1 MNLIQRLALYSSL
14 ILFGFLPVSLSSQNL
29 SAPQFSHE
37 RGFYTEAFTLSIST
51 DLVDAVIYY
60 TLDGTDP
67 DQNSQVFNTPI
78 EIDSRTGD
86 ENVFSEIPTNNIS
99 AGHQYREDWRSP
111 QGEVFKLTII
121 RARLYTDTDSSRI
134 VTHTFLVDENGSERY
149 SMPLFSLVTN
159 PENWFSDESGIY
171 VAGNNDNYNQR
182 GADWERPVHIEFF
195 ENDGSVAIAQD
206 GGVRIHGGTSRN
218 RPRKTL
224 RLYARSDYGE
234 SWFEYP
240 IFPDKDVS
248 RYKRILLRNSGND
261 WSESLFRDA
270 YLQSLIKENTEL
282 DMQYSR
288 PAIVFI
294 NGEYWG
300 IHNIRDRFDD
310 RYLQAHYS
318 VDPDRVS
325 ILENRWEYDD
335 GDEAGVDDFND
346 FMQFVN
352 LSNTALPSNY
362 EIIKQRIDV
371 ENFIDYQ
378 ITQIFSRNTDWPGN
392 NVRFWRYMNDG
403 YNPEAPYRADGLW
416 RWMVFDLDFGFG
428 LQFDYVNN
436 SQEFGGNNPFHNTLS
451 FALKSDGSSWPNP
464 EWSTRL
470 FRRLMVNSDFKKD
483 FISRFADHLNTTF
496 SQNRIVAQLD
506 SLTSLYTPEMNE
518 HILRW
523 SEPTMSHWE
532 SDLNIMHDFAMNR
545 TESVRENL
553 DNYFNLGGTENLTVD
568 VDDTEA
574 GFVKVNSMIISSKR
588 AGVPENVY
596 PWVGSYFKNVPVR
609 LIAVPNAGYEFSG
622 WSGTVTSENDT
633 IIVDMNDAASLI
645 AHFIEGEFN
654 GDELNPIAFVLSE
667 GMYEFTYWDENEP
680 EGSFPDHMVFLQSS
694 VNDPG
699 LTAEMTHPYY
709 IPFIDEN
716 DNEYHA
722 NDQDKFGFPYKLTG
736 RTRIEALGD
745 DGIAMINTGR
755 GRDLGAV
762 VLALDTRDVSSARIQ
777 WDAQTIQ
784 ANSRTY
790 NIRLQYRI
798 GIHSEWQDVI
808 MNEDIVEYTRNS
820 DTEEVSTFSH
830 DIGGVFMG
838 QPYIQFRWKYY
849 YTGVRLTQESGQ
861 RDMLRL
867 DNIRINALGLST
879 ESIAKPNQFE
889 LFQNYPNPFN
899 PSSIIRFQLN
909 QNSNITLEVFDM
921 IGRRVA
927 TLASGMMATGEHQ
940 VKFDGAGLSSGI
952 YMYKLTANG
961 QSEVRRMT
969 LIK

>member
-1 MNLIQRLALYSSL
+1 MNLTQRLAWFSFVL
-14 ILFGFLPVSLSSQNL
+14 IAGLSPHLLFSQNL

-37 RGFYTEAFTLSIST
+37 RGFYTEGFVLVIST
-51 DLVDAVIYY
+51 EVADAVIYY
-60 TLDGTDP
+60 TLDGSEPNQNALIYSDP
-67 DQNSQVFNTPI
+67 VS
-78 EIDSRTGD
+78 IDSRTGD
-86 ENVFSEIPTNNIS
+86 ENFFSEIPTNNIL

-111 QGEVFKLTII
+111 QGEVFKLSTI
-121 RARLYTDTDSSRI
+121 RARVYTDTDSSKI
-134 VTHTFLVDENGSERY
+134 ITHTYIIDESGSDRY
-149 SMPLFSLVTN
+149 TMPVFSLVTN
-159 PENWFSDESGIY
+159 PDYWFSDEAGIY

-195 ENDGSVAIAQD
+195 ENDGTTAIAQD

-248 RYKRILLRNSGND
+248 RYKRFLLRNSGND

-270 YLQSLIKENTEL
+270 YLQSLIKENMDL

-325 ILENRWEYDD
+325 ILENQWEYDD
-335 GDEAGVDDFND
+335 GDEAGVADFSN
-346 FMQFVN
+346 FMQFVSLN
-352 LSNTALPSNY
+352 SLVIESNY
-362 EIIKQRIDV
+362 ELIKQRIDID
-371 ENFIDYQ
+371 NFIDYQ

-436 SQEFGGNNPFHNTLS
+436 SQEFGGNNPYHNTLS
-451 FALKSDGSSWPNP
+451 FALKDDGNSWPNP

-470 FRRLMVNSDFKKD
+470 FRRLMLNNDFKEK
-483 FISRFADHLNTTF
+483 FISRFTDHLNTTF
-496 SQNRIVAQLD
+496 TKNRIETQLD
-506 SLTSLYTPEMNE
+506 SLISVYTPEINE

-523 SEPTMSHWE
+523 NEPGISHWE
-532 SDLNIMHDFAMNR
+532 NNLSIMRDFAQNR
-545 TESVRENL
+545 TDVMRSNL
-553 DNYFNLGGTENLTVD
+553 NNYFNLGGNESLTVN
-568 VDDTEA
+568 VNDTEA
-574 GFVKVNSMIISSKR
+574 GFIKVNSMVISSEL
-588 AGVPENVY
+588 AGVPENAY
-596 PWVGSYFKNVPVR
+596 PWTGIYFKNVPVR
-609 LIAVPNAGYEFSG
+609 LIAVPNAGYEFAG
-622 WSGTVTSENDT
+622 WTGTNTSENDT
-633 IIVDMNDAASLI
+633 IFVEMDEMASI
-645 AHFIEGEFN
+645 TAHFTEGLFE
-654 GDELNPIAFVLSE
+654 GDEMNPVAFVLSD
-667 GMYEFTYWDENEP
+667 GMYEFAFWDEDEP
-680 EGSFPDHMVFLQSS
+680 EGSFPDNMVFLQSS

-699 LTAEMTHPYY
+699 LSTAMTHPYY

-736 RTRIEALGD
+736 RTRIEALGE

-762 VLALDTRDVSSARIQ
+762 VLALDTRDISSARIE
-777 WDAQTIQ
+777 WEAQTLE

-790 NIRLQYRI
+790 NLRLQYRV
-798 GIHSEWQDVI
+798 GIQSDWQDLI
-808 MNEDIVEYTRNS
+808 LNGDIVEYSRNTN
-820 DTEEVSTFSH
+820 TEEVSSFSN
-830 DIGGVFMG
+830 DIGGEFMG
-838 QPYIQFRWKYY
+838 HPYIQFRWKYY
-849 YTGVRLTQESGQ
+849 YTGVRITQESGQ
-861 RDMLRL
+861 RDKMRL
-867 DNIRINALGLST
+867 DNIRVTALGLST
-879 ESIAKPNQFE
+879 ESIEQPKQFV
-889 LFQNYPNPFN
+889 LYQNYPNPFN
-899 PSSIIRFQLN
+899 PSTIIRYQLH
-909 QNSNITLEVFDM
+909 QNSNISLEVYDV
-921 IGRRVA
+921 IGRKVA
-927 TLASGMMATGEHQ
+927 VLVNGVVPSGEHQ
-940 VKFDGAGLSSGI
+940 VSFDATGLSSGI
-952 YMYKLTANG
+952 YIYRLTVNG

-969 LIK
+969 VIK